1 MSKIRGC
8 ALVQRPVNFS
18 FQELSPFQEKD
29 LCVPFLVN
37 FCFFFVSIQYVFICI
52 YMYHVY
58 EINVIY
64 LFIYTFTEHFTYPIQ
79 KVMKLVFMFFSE
91 EFNHARV

>member
-37 FCFFFVSIQYVFICI
+37 FCFFFCQYPICL
-52 YMYHVY
+52 YMY
-58 EINVIY
+58 IY
-64 LFIYTFTEHFTYPIQ
+64 VPC
-79 KVMKLVFMFFSE
+79 V
-91 EFNHARV
+91 

>member
-1 MSKIRGC
+1 
-8 ALVQRPVNFS
+8 
-18 FQELSPFQEKD
+18 
-29 LCVPFLVN
+29 
-37 FCFFFVSIQYVFICI
+37 
-52 YMYHVY
+52 MYHVY